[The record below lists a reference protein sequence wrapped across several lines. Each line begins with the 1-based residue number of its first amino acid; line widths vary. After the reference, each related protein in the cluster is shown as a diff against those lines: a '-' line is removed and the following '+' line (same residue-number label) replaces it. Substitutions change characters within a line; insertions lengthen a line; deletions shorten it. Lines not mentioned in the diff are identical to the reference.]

1 MPYFAFDT
9 MDLDQCMILSLFVI
23 TKLFEGDL
31 TLPSYDKNEADNMA
45 NIIFHVPGQ
54 QWTSNIIFNH
64 LGGLLWHQN
73 IVNDCSWVL
82 LKFSNPT
89 FE

>member
-1 MPYFAFDT
+1 MPYFTFDT

-54 QWTSNIIFNH
+54 Q
-64 LGGLLWHQN
+64 
-73 IVNDCSWVL
+73 
-82 LKFSNPT
+82 
-89 FE
+89 